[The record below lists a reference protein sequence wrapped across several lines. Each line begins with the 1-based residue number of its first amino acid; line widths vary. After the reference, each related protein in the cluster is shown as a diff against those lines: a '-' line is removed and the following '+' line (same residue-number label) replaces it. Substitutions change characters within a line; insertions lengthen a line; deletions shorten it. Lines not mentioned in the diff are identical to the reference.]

1 MNKIQKNMI
10 DLKSGN
16 FYLIKH
22 LSDDKTDIMNV
33 AIVKDNFI
41 FFTLLSDNIYQR
53 ISIDD
58 FNNKFKLIDSKLP
71 IHAR

>member
-1 MNKIQKNMI
+1 MI

-33 AIVKDNFI
+33 TIVKDNFI

-53 ISIDD
+53 MSIDD
-58 FNNKFKLIDSKLP
+58 FNNKFKLIDNE
-71 IHAR
+71 

>member
-1 MNKIQKNMI
+1 MI

-33 AIVKDNFI
+33 TIVKDNFV

-58 FNNKFKLIDSKLP
+58 FNNKFKLMNNE
-71 IHAR
+71 

>member
-1 MNKIQKNMI
+1 MI

-33 AIVKDNFI
+33 TIVKDNFV
-41 FFTLLSDNIYQR
+41 FFTLLSDNIHQR

-58 FNNKFKLIDSKLP
+58 FNNKFKLINNE
-71 IHAR
+71 

>member
-1 MNKIQKNMI
+1 MI

-16 FYLIKH
+16 FYLVKH

-33 AIVKDNFI
+33 TIVKNNFV

-53 ISIDD
+53 MSIDD
-58 FNNKFKLIDSKLP
+58 FNNKFKLINDE
-71 IHAR
+71 

>member
-1 MNKIQKNMI
+1 MI

-22 LSDDKTDIMNV
+22 LSDDKTDVMNV
-33 AIVKDNFI
+33 TIVKDNFV

-53 ISIDD
+53 MSIDD
-58 FNNKFKLIDSKLP
+58 FNNKFKI
-71 IHAR
+71 INNE

>member
-1 MNKIQKNMI
+1 MI

-33 AIVKDNFI
+33 TIVKNNFV
-41 FFTLLSDNIYQR
+41 FFTLL
-53 ISIDD
+53 
-58 FNNKFKLIDSKLP
+58 
-71 IHAR
+71 

>member
-1 MNKIQKNMI
+1 MI

-22 LSDDKTDIMNV
+22 LSDDKTDVMNV
-33 AIVKDNFI
+33 TIVKDNFV

-53 ISIDD
+53 MSIDD
-58 FNNKFKLIDSKLP
+58 FNNKFKIIDNE
-71 IHAR
+71 

>member
-1 MNKIQKNMI
+1 MI

-33 AIVKDNFI
+33 TIVKNNFV

-53 ISIDD
+53 MSIDD
-58 FNNKFKLIDSKLP
+58 FNNKFKLINNE
-71 IHAR
+71 

>member
-1 MNKIQKNMI
+1 MI

-22 LSDDKTDIMNV
+22 LSDDKTDVMNV
-33 AIVKDNFI
+33 TIIKDNFV

-53 ISIDD
+53 MSIND
-58 FNNKFKLIDSKLP
+58 FNNKFKIIDNE
-71 IHAR
+71 

>member
-1 MNKIQKNMI
+1 MI

-22 LSDDKTDIMNV
+22 LSNDKTDIMNV
-33 AIVKDNFI
+33 TIVKNNFV

-53 ISIDD
+53 MSIDD
-58 FNNKFKLIDSKLP
+58 FNNKFKLINDE
-71 IHAR
+71 

>member
-1 MNKIQKNMI
+1 MI

-33 AIVKDNFI
+33 KIVKDNFV

-58 FNNKFKLIDSKLP
+58 FNNKFKLINNE
-71 IHAR
+71 

>member
-1 MNKIQKNMI
+1 MI

-16 FYLIKH
+16 FYLVKH
-22 LSDDKTDIMNV
+22 LSDDKTDIINV
-33 AIVKDNFI
+33 TIVKDNFV

-58 FNNKFKLIDSKLP
+58 FNNKFKLISNE
-71 IHAR
+71 

>member
-1 MNKIQKNMI
+1 MI

-58 FNNKFKLIDSKLP
+58 FNNKFKLIDNE
-71 IHAR
+71 

>member
-1 MNKIQKNMI
+1 MI

-22 LSDDKTDIMNV
+22 LSDNKTDIMNV
-33 AIVKDNFI
+33 KIVKDNFV

-53 ISIDD
+53 ISIND
-58 FNNKFKLIDSKLP
+58 FNNKFKLISNE
-71 IHAR
+71 

>member
-1 MNKIQKNMI
+1 MI

-22 LSDDKTDIMNV
+22 LSNDKTDIMNV
-33 AIVKDNFI
+33 TIVKDNFV

-58 FNNKFKLIDSKLP
+58 FNNKFKLIDNE
-71 IHAR
+71 

>member
-1 MNKIQKNMI
+1 MI

-53 ISIDD
+53 MSIDD
-58 FNNKFKLIDSKLP
+58 FNNKFKLISNE
-71 IHAR
+71 

>member
-1 MNKIQKNMI
+1 MI

-33 AIVKDNFI
+33 TIVKDNFI

-58 FNNKFKLIDSKLP
+58 FNNKFKLLDNE
-71 IHAR
+71 

>member
-1 MNKIQKNMI
+1 MI

-33 AIVKDNFI
+33 TIVKNNFV

-58 FNNKFKLIDSKLP
+58 FNNKFKLINNE
-71 IHAR
+71 

>member
-1 MNKIQKNMI
+1 MI

-33 AIVKDNFI
+33 TIVKDNFI

-53 ISIDD
+53 ISIND
-58 FNNKFKLIDSKLP
+58 FNNKFKLMNNE
-71 IHAR
+71 

>member
-1 MNKIQKNMI
+1 MI

-33 AIVKDNFI
+33 TIVKNNFV

-53 ISIDD
+53 ISVDD
-58 FNNKFKLIDSKLP
+58 FNNKFKLINNE
-71 IHAR
+71 

>member
-1 MNKIQKNMI
+1 MI

-22 LSDDKTDIMNV
+22 LSDDKTDIINV
-33 AIVKDNFI
+33 KIVKDNFV

-53 ISIDD
+53 MSIDD
-58 FNNKFKLIDSKLP
+58 FNNKFKLMNNE
-71 IHAR
+71 

>member
-1 MNKIQKNMI
+1 MI

-16 FYLIKH
+16 FYLVKH
-22 LSDDKTDIMNV
+22 LSDDRTDIMNV
-33 AIVKDNFI
+33 TIVKDNFV

-58 FNNKFKLIDSKLP
+58 FNNKFKLMNNE
-71 IHAR
+71 

>member
-1 MNKIQKNMI
+1 MI

-33 AIVKDNFI
+33 KIVKDNFV

-53 ISIDD
+53 MSIDD
-58 FNNKFKLIDSKLP
+58 FNNKFKLLNNE
-71 IHAR
+71 

>member
-1 MNKIQKNMI
+1 MI

-22 LSDDKTDIMNV
+22 LSNDKTDIINV
-33 AIVKDNFI
+33 TIVKDNFI

-58 FNNKFKLIDSKLP
+58 FNNKFKLINNE
-71 IHAR
+71 